1 MHPRL
6 AELVAY
12 LDEQRA
18 ALLAAVDAVP
28 PERRDVRPTAD
39 EWSVAE
45 VLDHLQIVEHGTTRL
60 LTRRFARAREAGIPP
75 ESRHDSV
82 LGALDHT
89 GLLDAPPRVA
99 PEMVRPRADARA
111 ADALA
116 ALADAR
122 AELRRLL
129 ESAAGLDL
137 TRVTASHAF
146 LGEIDAYQWVL
157 FLAHHER
164 RHVGQIA
171 RQAAAPSPPAP
182 SAPDDPAGR
191 PAG

>member
-28 PERRDVRPTAD
+28 PERRDVRPAAD

-60 LTRRFARAREAGIPP
+60 LGRRIARAREAGIPP

-82 LGALDHT
+82 LGALDHS
-89 GLLDAPPRVA
+89 GLLDAAPRVA
-99 PEMVRPRADARA
+99 PEMVRPRAGTRA

-116 ALADAR
+116 ALADTR
-122 AELRRLL
+122 AELRQLL
-129 ESAAGLDL
+129 QSADGLDL
-137 TRVTASHAF
+137 THVTATHAF
-146 LGEIDAYQWVL
+146 LGELDAYQWVL

-164 RHVGQIA
+164 RHIGQVA
-171 RQAAAPSPPAP
+171 RHAPASPPPAP
-182 SAPDDPAGR
+182 R
-191 PAG
+191 